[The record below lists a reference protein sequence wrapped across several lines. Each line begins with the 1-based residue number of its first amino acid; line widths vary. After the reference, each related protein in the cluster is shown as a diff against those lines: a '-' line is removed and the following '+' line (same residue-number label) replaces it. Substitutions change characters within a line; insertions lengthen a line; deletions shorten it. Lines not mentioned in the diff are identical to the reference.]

1 MFSAMFGSGCESL
14 KFGGVAYFGRWSL
27 DFTARYLLLSIVS
40 NSNLPSSHATT
51 KPRRSPSTNIANAFG
66 LGSSLPNKTSRH
78 LNSPAFVTSAR

>member
-1 MFSAMFGSGCESL
+1 MFGAMFGSGCESL

-27 DFTARYLLLSIVS
+27 DFTARYFLLSIVS
-40 NSNLPSSHATT
+40 NSNLPSSHAIT

-66 LGSSLPNKTSRH
+66 SSLPSKTSRH